1 MNSQSPP
8 REILRPIAQHFY
20 HDGAPCVPLS
30 PTAGARNAVILYKA
44 FEGVS
49 DKIILR
55 ADYNV
60 LGKPY
65 VFFAGKEKKLKNIPV
80 ANVNA
85 ERAEM
90 KNIFRS
96 IGDAAL
102 KKFEGNIPVY
112 SAVIKLKMIAI
123 SKSLSRDFH
132 VGDVRE
138 VLGVISSVCESA
150 SIIENHQKKV
160 SKHRTTEPDS
170 SALRDLRLRKFIKYL
185 NETPGALMS
194 LIRIL
199 NPHTAKDELA
209 TTTAILSVKNLI
221 KDFLDLHSHKKISYQ
236 SFDEQKVLR
245 SQQSPEKKSLTAC
258 VKRQADNP
266 HLQLFAKLWNKMKQ
280 DPGLRGIVSIHSW
293 AAELSIIADLV
304 LENSQGSTAEKLATP
319 TQTRQLY
326 KKNSRNSPAS
336 LLNDE
341 SSRGMN
347 SPRKNQTTSNLTSHS
362 NTPESESGYE
372 TAHSSDEDS
381 ASDDSPYKG

>member
-1 MNSQSPP
+1 MHSLSPP
-8 REILRPIAQHFY
+8 REILRPVAQHFY

-30 PTAGARNAVILYKA
+30 PTAGTRNAVILYKA

-65 VFFAGKEKKLKNIPV
+65 VFFAGKEKKLKNILV

-90 KNIFRS
+90 KNIFRT

-102 KKFEGNIPVY
+102 KKFEGNIHVC

-138 VLGVISSVCESA
+138 VLGIISSAYESA
-150 SIIENHQKKV
+150 SIIENHEKKV
-160 SKHRTTEPDS
+160 KKHCTADPGS

-185 NETPGALMS
+185 NETPGAFMS
-194 LIRIL
+194 LIKIL

-209 TTTAILSVKNLI
+209 TTTAMLSVKNLI

-236 SFDEQKVLR
+236 SFNEQKDLR

-280 DPGLRGIVSIHSW
+280 DPGLCRIVSIHSW
-293 AAELSIIADLV
+293 TADLTIIADLV
-304 LENSQGSTAEKLATP
+304 LENSQGVTAAKVSTPARS
-319 TQTRQLY
+319 RQLY
-326 KKNSRNSPAS
+326 QKNPRKSPPS
-336 LLNDE
+336 LLEDE
-341 SSRGMN
+341 SSLVMG
-347 SPRKNQTTSNLTSHS
+347 SPLNNQITSNFKNHS

-372 TAHSSDEDS
+372 TAHSSDEGS